1 MINEIPGSWKGTHS
15 LEQACRLID
24 YGVLLRWRDMRTL
37 RRAFTDED
45 EETVM
50 RHFARRLVERFTVR
64 LQTEL
69 LVESA
74 LIWMANAASEKL
86 VNTFLEELFAQ
97 AGCEDACRVLVET
110 ALTLELTE
118 MSHGDEIFDM
128 AVSLVCEMGISVYEY
143 HKAYPGEFP
152 KALSLL
158 DHTATYLLSKS
169 NVNSGSIRLSL
180 LHYFGAI
187 EHGATHR
194 HHHAVSRLMSRFGHT
209 VLDHLFS
216 LLFKK
221 RSEAVAL
228 QYLLENL
235 PFVLEADLPTQKIVH
250 ETFRNYML
258 KQPERFCLFLQAFSD
273 DLAAREEHSFND
285 AKRQFL
291 QHIAVLFRVV
301 SEVNQRQLAGE
312 LIHAMSKFIGFSAL
326 PGIVSSLGED
336 PGVRPQFM
344 DQMKVALLVTAEEET
359 VGNVASFRANRR
371 GRRPSFAR
379 AEGIGTLHQVH
390 YLSAMEVPK
399 AS

>member
-1 MINEIPGSWKGTHS
+1 MISEVPGSWKGTHS

-24 YGVLLRWRDMRTL
+24 YGVLLKWRDMRTL
-37 RRAFTDED
+37 RRAFTDAD
-45 EETVM
+45 EEEVM
-50 RHFARRLVERFTVR
+50 RHLARRLVERHSVR

-86 VNTFLEELFAQ
+86 VNSFLEELFAQ

-118 MSHGDEIFDM
+118 ISHGAEIFDM
-128 AVSLVCEMGISVYEY
+128 AVSLVCEMGISIHEY
-143 HKAYPGEFP
+143 HKSYPGEFP

-180 LHYFGAI
+180 LHYFGVI
-187 EHGATHR
+187 EHGAH
-194 HHHAVSRLMSRFGHT
+194 HHHAVSRLMNRFGHT

-228 QYLLENL
+228 QFLIENL
-235 PFVLEADLPTQKIVH
+235 PYVLEADHAAQKIVH
-250 ETFRNYML
+250 DTFRTYML

-273 DLAAREEHSFND
+273 DLASREEMSFD
-285 AKRQFL
+285 IAKRQFL
-291 QHIAVLFRVV
+291 QHLAVLFRVV

-312 LIHAMSKFIGFSAL
+312 LIGGLSKFIGFPGLPVVVSAMTSDPHMRPHFVEL
-326 PGIVSSLGED
+326 MRSTLGSQSSD
-336 PGVRPQFM
+336 
-344 DQMKVALLVTAEEET
+344 DAT
-359 VGNVASFRANRR
+359 GNVATFRANRR

-379 AEGIGTLHQVH
+379 AEGIGTMHQVH
-390 YLSAMEVPK
+390 YLSAIEVQK